1 MLGSVDGNVD
11 GNVHNS
17 CALSGLAIV
26 IQAPA
31 NSLVFGG
38 KRASVALGSRS
49 GGLRKYQLLW

>member
-1 MLGSVDGNVD
+1 MVGSVD

-31 NSLVFGG
+31 NSLVFC
-38 KRASVALGSRS
+38 RECVVS
-49 GGLRKYQLLW
+49 GHRTVGLRIAVAE